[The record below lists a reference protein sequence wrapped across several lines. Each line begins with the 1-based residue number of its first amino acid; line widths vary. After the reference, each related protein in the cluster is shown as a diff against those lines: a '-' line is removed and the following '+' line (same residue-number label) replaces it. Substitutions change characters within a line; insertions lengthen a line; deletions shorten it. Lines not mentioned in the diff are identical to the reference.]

1 MKKVINITSPGTKW
15 RVFEKECLEKQL
27 GKVVDIAL
35 GDLEKTQQIATSG
48 HQGSIVFWRLNS
60 DDINRQEL
68 NMALKHREIL
78 RDFKMINDPVNHLHI
93 HAKESAFSAWKE
105 AGVKIPEFQVVESKE
120 DITLKYPFLIRLNNQ
135 VTGRSSYLVRNEKDL
150 DEAWPKLEFEYQSSV
165 TKKPFTKK
173 IAVQFIDASKE
184 EGKYNLS
191 YRVIV
196 AGNKVVTGYARLSPA
211 SDWVAITGK
220 FKASMGD
227 LFIKYQ
233 QRCQNMIDKNHDKIV
248 EAVQSIGM
256 KLQGVDI
263 IEDQQGQIYFLECQ
277 PGFSTGYSDWPK
289 PFYNPHQRELVD
301 FILKNEKE
309 FIEKCPL
316 YYHNWLDKEKLFNE
330 IFTNLKQGEQQD
342 V

>member
-15 RVFEKECLEKQL
+15 RVFEKECLEEHL
-27 GKVVDIAL
+27 GKVVDVDL
-35 GDLEKTQQIATSG
+35 GDLKKTQQIADLG
-48 HQGSIVFWRLNS
+48 PQGTIIFWRLNS

-68 NMALKHREIL
+68 DMALKHREIL
-78 RDFKMINDPVNHLHI
+78 RDFEMINDPVNHLHI
-93 HAKESAFSAWKE
+93 HAKERAFSAWKE
-105 AGVKIPEFQVVESKE
+105 SGVKIPEFQVLEKKE
-120 DITLKYPFLIRLNNQ
+120 DVTLEYPFLVRLNNQ
-135 VTGRSSYLVRNEKDL
+135 VTGRSSYLVKSEKEL
-150 DEAWPKLEFEYQSSV
+150 DEAWPKLEREYQSSIS
-165 TKKPFTKK
+165 KKPFTKK

-191 YRVIV
+191 YRMIV
-196 AGNKVVTGYARLSPA
+196 AGNKVITGYARLSPA

-220 FKASMGD
+220 FKASMGG

-248 EAVQSIGM
+248 EAVHSIGM

-263 IEDQQGQIYFLECQ
+263 IENQQGEVYFLECQ

-316 YYHNWLDKEKLFNE
+316 YYYNWLNKENLFNE
-330 IFTNLKQGEQQD
+330 IFNNLKKGEQ
-342 V
+342 